1 ALIAN
6 AAGIE
11 LIPMKPGSASLP
23 LPGIDAAVV
32 DDDGNEVRGK
42 KGYLIVKR
50 PWPGLM
56 LTIWGDDERY
66 KQTYWSRFRNAY
78 YPADYA
84 MVDEDG
90 YFWLLGRADEVL
102 KVAGH
107 RLGTMEVESAIV
119 AHPAVAEAAV
129 VGKADQ
135 IKGESIVAFVVP
147 KQGYAEHKELRHSI
161 MKQVES
167 SLGAIARPEQI
178 YFVSRLPKTRSGK
191 IMRRLLKAI
200 VNNARIGDT
209 TTLEDEASIDEV
221 KKIFEEF
228 RKVTG

>member
-1 ALIAN
+1 
-6 AAGIE
+6 
-11 LIPMKPGSASLP
+11 
-23 LPGIDAAVV
+23 
-32 DDDGNEVRGK
+32 
-42 KGYLIVKR
+42 
-50 PWPGLM
+50 
-56 LTIWGDDERY
+56 
-66 KQTYWSRFRNAY
+66 
-78 YPADYA
+78 
-84 MVDEDG
+84 
-90 YFWLLGRADEVL
+90 
-102 KVAGH
+102 
-107 RLGTMEVESAIV
+107 MEVESAIV